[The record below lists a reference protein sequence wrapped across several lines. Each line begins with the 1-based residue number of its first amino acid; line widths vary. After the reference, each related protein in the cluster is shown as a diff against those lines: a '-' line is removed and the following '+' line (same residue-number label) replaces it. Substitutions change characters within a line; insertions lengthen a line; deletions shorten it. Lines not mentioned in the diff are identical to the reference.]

1 MPNFYTDTSADY
13 DYPLGH
19 CFVVFA
25 LSLPFMV
32 SIETVGELSQFCCL
46 RVAKKHEHHF

>member
-1 MPNFYTDTSADY
+1 MPNFHTDTGPDY

-25 LSLPFMV
+25 VSLPFMV
-32 SIETVGELSQFCCL
+32 SIETVAELSQICCL
-46 RVAKKHEHHF
+46 RVAQKHEHRF